1 METPGVGDGRPS
13 VPGTLA
19 LEMEK
24 LARSS
29 LVASRTAL
37 RASRDDPASEGSMVI
52 SSVYNL

>member
-19 LEMEK
+19 LEMEYFQK

-37 RASRDDPASEGSMVI
+37 RASRDDPASEGSM
-52 SSVYNL
+52 